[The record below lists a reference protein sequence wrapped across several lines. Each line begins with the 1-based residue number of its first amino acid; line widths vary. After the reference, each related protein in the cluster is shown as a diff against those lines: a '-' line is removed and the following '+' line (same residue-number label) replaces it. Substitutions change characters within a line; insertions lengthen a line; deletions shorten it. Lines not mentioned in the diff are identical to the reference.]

1 MSASVSRTDHTVLG
15 IGLAFLSFGVL
26 SISDAVTKLL
36 SARYSIF
43 EIAAADALCA
53 LAIVVPVLIHSGG
66 LASLKP
72 RRPIL
77 VILRC
82 GLGAGSLI
90 TAFLSFSMIPLADA
104 YALSFVAPIIVTALS
119 VPALGERVGWRQWAA
134 VIVGFIAVIVILR
147 PDFGGIGMG
156 QFYILGSAV
165 LFAASMLMLRRI
177 AATEPSGAL
186 IVFYFAW
193 LLVMGLPIAIA
204 RWRAPALEDA
214 LLMVVTGVCSGI
226 GNLILIMA
234 FRKAAATIVSSFMYS
249 QLIWGTL
256 FGVALFNDLP
266 DAITLA
272 GAAVIIVCGIYTLRH
287 ASIAA
292 RVPAT

>member
-1 MSASVSRTDHTVLG
+1 MHATASRADHTILG

-26 SISDAVTKLL
+26 SVSDAVTKLL

-53 LAIVVPVLIHSGG
+53 MVIVLPVIVRTDG
-66 LASLKP
+66 LASLMP
-72 RRPIL
+72 RRPAL

-82 GLGAGSLI
+82 GLGAGSLV

-104 YALSFVAPIIVTALS
+104 YALSFIAPIVVTALS
-119 VPALGERVGWRQWAA
+119 VPALGEHVGWRQWAA
-134 VIVGFIAVIVILR
+134 VIIGFAAVIVILR
-147 PDFGGIGMG
+147 PDFGGLEMG
-156 QFYILGSAV
+156 QVYILASAV

-177 AATEPSGAL
+177 AATESSGTL

-193 LLVMGLPIAIA
+193 LLLMGLPVAVTH
-204 RWRAPALEDA
+204 WRTPAFDDA
-214 LLMVVTGVCSGI
+214 LLMVLTGICSGI

-234 FRKAAATIVSSFMYS
+234 FRKASATIVSSFMYS

-256 FGVALFNDLP
+256 FGMALFGDLP
-266 DAITLA
+266 DAITLG
-272 GAAVIIVCGIYTLRH
+272 GAAIIIVCGIYTLRH
-287 ASIAA
+287 ASTDT
-292 RVPAT
+292 RVLAS